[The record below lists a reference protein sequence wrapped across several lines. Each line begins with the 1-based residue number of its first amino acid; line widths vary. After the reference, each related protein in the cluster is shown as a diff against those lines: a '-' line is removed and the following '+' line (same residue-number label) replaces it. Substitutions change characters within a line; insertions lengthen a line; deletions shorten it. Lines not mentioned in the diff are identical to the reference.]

1 MLKLVTLLRDVLR
14 NEMKVVGGGATTPTI
29 KQRNT
34 SCWWGSQA
42 IAPSR
47 TGERRSKKMT
57 LKIPSL
63 SSWNQRDDEADTR
76 NLNIDSVLIVMNW
89 HSISSG
95 RRRMRW
101 FPKHVF
107 FLSSLFFPANIPYG
121 NIHSNPVKRVFNAY
135 ALFEINKLNSLKG
148 LSFIFEKRNG
158 INMLAQSSSYKRG
171 ILLY

>member
-1 MLKLVTLLRDVLR
+1 MMLKLVTLLRDVLR

-76 NLNIDSVLIVMNW
+76 NLNIDSVLIVMN
-89 HSISSG
+89 
-95 RRRMRW
+95 
-101 FPKHVF
+101 
-107 FLSSLFFPANIPYG
+107 
-121 NIHSNPVKRVFNAY
+121 
-135 ALFEINKLNSLKG
+135 
-148 LSFIFEKRNG
+148 
-158 INMLAQSSSYKRG
+158 
-171 ILLY
+171 

>member
-1 MLKLVTLLRDVLR
+1 MWLSTSVTGHDVWSWWLCCAMCWETRWKLS
-14 NEMKVVGGGATTPTI
+14 AATPTI
-29 KQRNT
+29 KQRCNT
-34 SCWWGSQA
+34 SCWWGYST
-42 IAPSR
+42 ITNCWR
-47 TGERRSKKMT
+47 EMT

-107 FLSSLFFPANIPYG
+107 FFLPFFPPANIPYG
-121 NIHSNPVKRVFNAY
+121 NLLSNPVKSVFNEY
-135 ALFEINKLNSLKG
+135 ALFEISKFRLKG
-148 LSFIFEKRNG
+148 LSF
-158 INMLAQSSSYKRG
+158 
-171 ILLY
+171 